1 MKLFIDTAMVEEIQE
16 ANRWGILDG
25 VTTNPTHVSKTGRSP
40 RDLYEEICKMVDG
53 PVSLETVSLEADKIV
68 EEGRNLA
75 KIADNAVIKIPM
87 MQEGMVAAKRLTSE
101 GIKVNVTTN
110 FSPLQAL
117 IAAKCGATY
126 ISPFV
131 GRLDNIGHYGM
142 DLVRQIRTI
151 YNNYGYET
159 EILVAAVRTPTHVLD
174 AAMIGADVCT
184 MRFETLKM
192 MYDHPLTD
200 SGIQQFL
207 DDWSKVPGREDVMA
221 K

>member
-1 MKLFIDTAMVEEIQE
+1 MKLFIDTANVEEIQE
-16 ANRWGILDG
+16 ANRWGVLDG

-40 RDLYEEICKMVDG
+40 RELYEEVCRLVDG
-53 PVSLETVSLEADKIV
+53 PVSLETVSTEADKIV
-68 EEGRNLA
+68 EEGRSLA
-75 KIADNAVIKIPM
+75 KIADNAVVKIPL
-87 MQEGMVAAKRLTSE
+87 MQEGLVAAKRLTAE
-101 GIKVNVTTN
+101 GIKVNVTTT

-117 IAAKCGATY
+117 LAAKCGATY

-142 DLVRQIRTI
+142 DVVRQIRTI
-151 YNNYGYET
+151 YNNYGFST

-174 AAMIGADVCT
+174 AAMMGADVCT
-184 MRFETLKM
+184 MRFETLQM

-207 DDWSKVPGREDVMA
+207 DDWSKVPGREEVMA